1 MGELVIKHTSVFSK
15 NYEAL
20 NKNKIRFVVNQ
31 GGTRSSKTYSLCQLI
46 ILYCL
51 QNEMKIVSIVRRSFP
66 ALRASVMRDFFE
78 IMRLLDLY
86 EEKRHRK
93 VENIYEF
100 PNGSSVEFFSLD
112 DSQKVRG
119 RKRDVLWC
127 NEANELSFE
136 DFNQL
141 NFRTTEKLF
150 FDFNP
155 SDDEHWLYDVIEKED
170 ATFIHSTYKDNT
182 FLPNSL
188 IKEIEDL
195 IKIDQD
201 YYNVYALGLPSKSTH
216 TIYNH
221 QKPYIEELERYDS
234 TILGLDFGYKHPTA
248 LIECNFR
255 EDIVYCKELIYET
268 HLTSEDLLLKMN
280 NIFLE
285 RGWSKSMLIVA
296 DYARPE
302 MIEDLVRNGFNV
314 QNAIK
319 NVKEGI
325 DAVKTYKLFYNQN
338 SVNLAKEFRNYKWKA
353 IGEKLTD
360 EPIKLFDDGLDA
372 IRYAVLYH
380 KKNYRSNSG
389 SWDFVSF

>member
-78 IMRLLDLY
+78 IMKVLDLY

-255 EDIVYCKELIYET
+255 EDIAYCKELIYET

>member
-1 MGELVIKHTSVFSK
+1 VELVIKHTSVFSK

-78 IMRLLDLY
+78 IMRVLDLY

-221 QKPYIEELERYDS
+221 QKPYIEELERYDNVV
-234 TILGLDFGYKHPTA
+234 LGLDFGFKHATA
-248 LIECNFR
+248 LIMCQFR
-255 EDIVYCKELIYET
+255 EDICYTKELIYET
-268 HLTSEDLLLKMN
+268 HLTSDDLIIRMK
-280 NIFLE
+280 E
-285 RGWSKSMLIVA
+285 VYSKYNLNTNQLVVA

-302 MIEDLVRNGFNV
+302 MIEMLVRSGFNV
-314 QNAIK
+314 INAYK
-319 NVKEGI
+319 NVGEGI
-325 DAVKTYKLFYNQN
+325 DAVKTTKLFYHHN
-338 SVNLAKEFRNYKWKA
+338 SLNIAKEFRNYKWKA
-353 IGEKLTD
+353 VGEKLTD
-360 EPIKLFDDGLDA
+360 EPIKLFDDAMDA
-372 IRYAVLYH
+372 MRYAILYH
-380 KKNYRSNSG
+380 KRHSSTTG

>member
-1 MGELVIKHTSVFSK
+1 MSELVIKHTSVFRK

-20 NKNKIRFVVNQ
+20 LNNKRRFVVNQ

-46 ILYCL
+46 ILYCIG
-51 QNEMKIVSIVRRSFP
+51 NENKIVSIVRRSFP

-78 IMRLLDLY
+78 IIKDLNLY

-93 VENIYEF
+93 VENIYDF

-141 NFRTTEKLF
+141 NFRTSDKLF

-170 ATFIHSTYKDNT
+170 ATLIHSTYKDNT

-195 IKIDQD
+195 IKVDQD

-221 QKPYIEELERYDS
+221 QKSYIEELPKYDE

-248 LIECNFR
+248 LIQCQFK
-255 EDIVYCKELIYET
+255 EDMVFVKELIYET
-268 HLTSEDLLLKMN
+268 HLTTEDLIKKMRSLH
-280 NIFLE
+280 ID
-285 RGWSKSMLIVA
+285 KSTTIVC
-296 DYARPE
+296 DWARPE
-302 MIEDLVRNGFNV
+302 IIAELQREGW
-314 QNAIK
+314 NAVNAYK
-319 NVKEGI
+319 NVNEGI
-325 DAVKTYKLFYNQN
+325 DAVKTSKLFYHHN
-338 SVNLAKEFRNYKWKA
+338 STNIAKEFRNYKWKMVN
-353 IGEKLTD
+353 EKLTD
-360 EPIKLFDDGLDA
+360 EPVKLFDDAMDA
-372 IRYAVLYH
+372 MRYAILYY
-380 KKNYRSNSG
+380 KKHRTNSG
-389 SWDFVSF
+389 SWEFISF